1 MSTQAIQLHACS
13 SVYAYTIQQIYV
25 TSHSTCT
32 YTYMYIYICTNYK
45 FIMCIYIYVYMYVPI
60 LVHFDLSS
68 AYVLCYIH
76 LLPPVGEVEVPSKVV
91 QLGAVRHRRP
101 ADAGRAAG

>member
-1 MSTQAIQLHACS
+1 MYIH
-13 SVYAYTIQQIYV
+13 IYV
-25 TSHSTCT
+25 YIHIYAPIISLSCV
-32 YTYMYIYICTNYK
+32 YT
-45 FIMCIYIYVYMYVPI
+45 YVYMYVPI